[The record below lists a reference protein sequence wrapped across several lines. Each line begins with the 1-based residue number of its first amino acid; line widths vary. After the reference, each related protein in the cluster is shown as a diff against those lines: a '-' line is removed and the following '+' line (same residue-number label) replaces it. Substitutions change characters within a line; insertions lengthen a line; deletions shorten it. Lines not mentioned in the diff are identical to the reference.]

1 MQLTKNLAALALMA
15 SLWGLLAGPA
25 AAGVIYSFQGVN
37 NTNWVD
43 VDTGRAQLSVDVSDA
58 GGGKVAF
65 KFMNSGPSASSITA
79 VYFDADELFAGMS
92 IVNGSGVRFSLGA
105 TPRNLPGG
113 KNIGFDAILAADSD
127 SPTQHNGINPGESL
141 TVLFDL
147 ASGQTYQDILYALHG
162 GVDLRTGL
170 HVQAFSGG
178 GSESFVNNPEPASV
192 LLLGLGFVTLALIRR
207 RRRV

>member
-1 MQLTKNLAALALMA
+1 MQLTKNLAAVALMA
-15 SLWGLLAGPA
+15 LLAGLLPAPA
-25 AAGVIYSFQGVN
+25 AAGVVYYFQGVTN
-37 NTNWVD
+37 NNPVD
-43 VDTGRAQLSVDVSDA
+43 VGTGEAQLSFDVSDA
-58 GGGKVAF
+58 GGGQVAF
-65 KFMNSGPSASSITA
+65 KFMNSGPNASSITA

-113 KNIGFDAILAADSD
+113 NNIDFDAILAADSN
-127 SPTQHNGINPGESL
+127 SPTQPNGVNPGESL

-147 ASGQTYQDILYALHG
+147 ANGQTYQDILYALHG
-162 GVDLRTGL
+162 GIDLRTGI
-170 HVQAFSGG
+170 HVQAFPGG

-192 LLLGLGFVTLALIRR
+192 LLLGLGLIGLALTRR